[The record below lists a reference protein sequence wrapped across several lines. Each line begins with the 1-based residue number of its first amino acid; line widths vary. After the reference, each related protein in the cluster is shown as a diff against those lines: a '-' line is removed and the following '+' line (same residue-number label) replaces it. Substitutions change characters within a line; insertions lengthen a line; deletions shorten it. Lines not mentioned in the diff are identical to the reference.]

1 MLNVDEIWSMDTPI
15 IHPEVLSREYGAN
28 VSVFDGS
35 AFPTGTIKDVIY
47 SLLLSRDIW
56 LDEVV
61 YAVISWGNAARS
73 LAVLAQS
80 IEQSTGMRR
89 IAATIIPSGYH
100 GLRRDLEADGA
111 VVIEKSIRALEREI
125 NDSEL
130 KQIVID
136 ELNRQ
141 GVRWSGNPS
150 NIVNAD
156 TVELR
161 NNSYAPLIEGFS
173 KNIDYVFVP
182 FGSGRT
188 AKEIIHE
195 LIRQRGS
202 SIPTFVCVEVEG
214 KSVLRGKN
222 ITWDKTLTAYST
234 FRPDLEEL
242 AKQYPGK
249 IQFMEVSERERDEE
263 YTFLNREGINAEP
276 AAALAFAGARKY
288 KFPTPDANALIVN
301 TGKGRIYERQSALS
315 AMAHSYLARVAAAL
329 LVSAGLYAGFCTK
342 VYERQPLDPAIATY
356 LRSTGDSN
364 DLMIARGI
372 SRF

>member
-1 MLNVDEIWSMDTPI
+1 MNAIFNEYLLQTFL
-15 IHPEVLSREYGAN
+15 VLR
-28 VSVFDGS
+28 
-35 AFPTGTIKDVIY
+35 
-47 SLLLSRDIW
+47 
-56 LDEVV
+56 
-61 YAVISWGNAARS
+61 
-73 LAVLAQS
+73 
-80 IEQSTGMRR
+80 TGMRR

-136 ELNRQ
+136 ELDRQ

-195 LIRQRGS
+195 LIRRRGS

-288 KFPTPDANALIVN
+288 EFPTSDVNALIVN
-301 TGKGRIYERQSALS
+301 TGKGRIYQRTTLFERTIQSP
-315 AMAHSYLARVAAAL
+315 VTKIAASV
-329 LVSAGLYAGFCTK
+329 LVCLGLYQGVIRGCSNPRA
-342 VYERQPLDPAIATY
+342 LDNLKLISSQGANIDANDIMWAKG
-356 LRSTGDSN
+356 LGGRGGD
-364 DLMIARGI
+364 
-372 SRF
+372 FK